1 MNNIILIGFKGAGK
15 TTLGH
20 KIAAK
25 LQKPFIDTDDLFGE
39 DPKLLYLKLGRE
51 AFYAKEKELLQTL
64 THLTGHVIA
73 TGGGTPLQNREL
85 LCALGTVIL
94 LNTPRSTIE
103 KRIGLNH
110 SFLHEYEMR
119 LGIYKA
125 IAHHSITTEDEVW
138 EVIHLD
144 PCFG

>member
-1 MNNIILIGFKGAGK
+1 MNNLILIGFKGAGK
-15 TTLGH
+15 TTLGR
-20 KIAAK
+20 KIAEK
-25 LQKPFIDTDDLFGE
+25 LQRPFIDTDDLFGE
-39 DPKLLYLKLGRE
+39 DPKFVYLKLGKE

-64 THLTGHVIA
+64 THLTGHVISI
-73 TGGGTPLQNREL
+73 GGGTPLQNGDFLRN
-85 LCALGTVIL
+85 LGIVIHL
-94 LNTPRSTIE
+94 HTPRSIIE
-103 KRIGLNH
+103 QRIGPNH

-125 IAHHSITTEDEVW
+125 IAHHSICTEDELW